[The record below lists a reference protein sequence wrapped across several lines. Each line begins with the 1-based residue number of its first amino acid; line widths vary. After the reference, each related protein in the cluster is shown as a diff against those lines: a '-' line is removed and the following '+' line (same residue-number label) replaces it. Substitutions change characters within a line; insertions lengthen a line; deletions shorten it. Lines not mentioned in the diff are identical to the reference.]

1 MFLEMASPE
10 TISPVAEHNLQ
21 RRLSAFGSIV
31 SALLAVV
38 VAFGIGQM
46 TSDRAATGPFG
57 RAGAPYLNRHDRAAR
72 NSDVSRATAME
83 DLTGAARLAISIA
96 RRIG

>member
-46 TSDRAATGPFG
+46 TR
-57 RAGAPYLNRHDRAAR
+57 
-72 NSDVSRATAME
+72 TA
-83 DLTGAARLAISIA
+83 LPPAHSVVQVRPISIDTIVLPETVMFHA
-96 RRIG
+96 PRRWRT